1 MPFTDRDKPITAKE
15 LTTICNPETED
26 AEYLDWKRKKI
37 ETALRQADEQPD
49 NFLTQNEVWEKHGL
63 GN

>member
-1 MPFTDRDKPITAKE
+1 MPSIDRDKPIAAQE
-15 LTTICNPETED
+15 LTTICAPEADD

-49 NFLTQNEVWEKHGL
+49 NFLTQSEVWEKHGL